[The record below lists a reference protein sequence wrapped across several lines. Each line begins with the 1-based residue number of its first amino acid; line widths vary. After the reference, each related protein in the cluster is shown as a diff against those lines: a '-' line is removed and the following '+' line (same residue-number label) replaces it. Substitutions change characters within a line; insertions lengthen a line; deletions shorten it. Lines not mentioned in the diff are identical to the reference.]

1 MKTATKSKS
10 PADRRGKK
18 LDPKKLNQATSAEF
32 EKEGMGVA
40 PKE

>member
-1 MKTATKSKS
+1 MKTSTKPKAPRDSE
-10 PADRRGKK
+10 GKK
-18 LDPKKLNQATSAEF
+18 PAPTKLNQATSAEF

>member
-1 MKTATKSKS
+1 MTTATKTKS
-10 PADRRGKK
+10 PANRGGKK